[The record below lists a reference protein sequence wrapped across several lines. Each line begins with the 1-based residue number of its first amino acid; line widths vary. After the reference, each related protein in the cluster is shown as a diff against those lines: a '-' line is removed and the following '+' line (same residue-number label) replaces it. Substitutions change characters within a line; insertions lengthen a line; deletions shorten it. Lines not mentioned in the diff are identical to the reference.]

1 MVMAAVPN
9 RRRGDEVLLSA
20 IRHAIERSRTAL
32 GQEAKIREIRDG
44 YPSLSRRER
53 QVMEFVVRGRLNKQV
68 GGELGISEITV
79 KAHRGRVMPS
89 PLG

>member
-44 YPSLSRRER
+44 Y
-53 QVMEFVVRGRLNKQV
+53 
-68 GGELGISEITV
+68 
-79 KAHRGRVMPS
+79 A
-89 PLG
+89 